1 MIELNRRVM
10 LKEAKGV
17 VKYCGEVEGTTG
29 IWIGVDWDNKERGK
43 HNGSFNGKQYFE
55 ALSATSGSFVREKDL
70 EFGTDL
76 IDEINEKYASN
87 SKMDE
92 IKIQD
97 SSSAKIFEFVKM
109 DKIYSKQKQIF
120 KLKCIVL
127 SFSKVSH
134 LNLNKLGQLKFNF
147 CTELDLCST
156 LIGKWT
162 DLINILFA
170 FPALKILNFDCN
182 RIEPLEDCTT
192 KEIENIDNNLDVFK
206 GITQLSLNECNLTFQ
221 TLNKLPRLFVFLEEL
236 YLAKNNLDTL
246 NFDEENL
253 KNLRLLDLQ
262 GNPFKEFEKL
272 KSLFNLPILQTLN
285 LSSCQLENI
294 YFGDGFFNGFTNL
307 NTLIL
312 CDNPINKWESID
324 QLGRLPSLEKLN
336 LRGTLLF
343 GSRGVESREIVIA
356 KLPKIIY
363 LDKCDIS
370 TSLRKSAEK
379 LFISRFSLPPICQ
392 EHKSTL
398 ERLKA
403 TYGLSNEPEK
413 DGKPPP
419 ISQYSGI
426 QTRRLFLSFEEKS
439 TMRSLSLSLPLHKV
453 VGLGAR
459 LFGFEPDQLK
469 GVEIQRSDPNFFSE
483 LIARTKDNLLR
494 QFDLEDGDTIRF
506 VQF

>member
-1 MIELNRRVM
+1 MIGLNKRVM

-43 HNGSFNGKQYFE
+43 HSGSFNGKQYFK
-55 ALSATSGSFVREKDL
+55 ALEKDL

-76 IDEINEKYASN
+76 FDEVNEKYASN

-97 SSSAKIFEFVKM
+97 SSKAKLFEFVKM

-134 LNLNKLGQLKFNF
+134 LNSNKLGQLKFNF

-170 FPALKILNFDCN
+170 FPALKILNLDCN

-192 KEIENIDNNLDVFK
+192 KELENIDNNLDVFK
-206 GITQLSLNECNLTFQ
+206 GITQLSVNECNLTSQ
-221 TLNKLPRLFVFLEEL
+221 T
-236 YLAKNNLDTL
+236 
-246 NFDEENL
+246 
-253 KNLRLLDLQ
+253 
-262 GNPFKEFEKL
+262 
-272 KSLFNLPILQTLN
+272 
-285 LSSCQLENI
+285 
-294 YFGDGFFNGFTNL
+294 
-307 NTLIL
+307 
-312 CDNPINKWESID
+312 WESID

-336 LRGTLLF
+336 LRRTLLF

-370 TSLRKSAEK
+370 TPLRKSAEK

-403 TYGLSNEPEK
+403 NYGLSNETEK
-413 DGKPPP
+413 DGKLPP

-439 TMRSLSLSLPLHKV
+439 TRRSLSLSLPLHKV

-469 GVEIQRSDPNFFSE
+469 GVEIQRSDPNFPSE

-494 QFDLEDGDTIRF
+494 QFDLEDRDTIRF
-506 VQF
+506 V